1 MAESQELDLP
11 VEAEGCLHVYQMYT
25 VKLKGADR
33 AAFLTELRRR
43 GVEASVHFDPPLH
56 QQSLC
61 AGLFRGRRLD
71 LPVTDRVAS
80 NIVTLPIY
88 PGLTPEQREHV
99 VGSVKAALPPLVILS
114 VNQPWPSRR
123 PSAPA

>member
-1 MAESQELDLP
+1 M
-11 VEAEGCLHVYQMYT
+11 EAEGCLHLSISSPYAPASSV
-25 VKLKGADR
+25 
-33 AAFLTELRRR
+33 
-43 GVEASVHFDPPLH
+43 GVASI
-56 QQSLC
+56 
-61 AGLFRGRRLD
+61 

-99 VGSVKAALPPLVILS
+99 VGSVKAALLVAKKSCLALKPPLVILS
-114 VNQPWPSRR
+114 VIQPWPSRR